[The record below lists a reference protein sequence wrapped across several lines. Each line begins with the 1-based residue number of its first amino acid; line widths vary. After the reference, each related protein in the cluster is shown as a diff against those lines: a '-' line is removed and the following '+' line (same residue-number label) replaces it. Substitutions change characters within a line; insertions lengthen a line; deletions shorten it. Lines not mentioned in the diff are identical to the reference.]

1 MEGIDVK
8 KSILAVAVGAALAGA
23 RWFERQATAKE
34 RQYTFG
40 TNFFSTEV
48 TNLNATPPVRVKVNR
63 LHGRI
68 RFALG
73 LWAANAVAPQIAD
86 VLYFVRLPVG
96 VRILGYL
103 SRLSFNAGT
112 AASTMNLGDNASAAR
127 HLAATAINAAGVAV
141 PDAVTKNLGV
151 TPFETTDD
159 TRDGTGLGS
168 ATNDCDL
175 RGTVAGAVVAV
186 TQNLALY
193 MAYVQD

>member
-1 MEGIDVK
+1 MK
-8 KSILAVAVGAALAGA
+8 RNLLAVAVAGALAGV
-23 RWFERQATAKE
+23 RWLDRQATAKQ

-40 TNFFSTEV
+40 ANFFSTEV

-73 LWAANAVAPQIAD
+73 LWAANAVAPGIAD

-112 AASTMNLGDNASAAR
+112 AASTMNLGDNVTPAR
-127 HLAATAINAAGVAV
+127 HLAATAINAAGNATPAV
-141 PDAVTKNLGV
+141 VTDSLGV
-151 TPFETTDD
+151 APNETTDASK
-159 TRDGTGLGS
+159 DGTGVPS
-168 ATNDCDL
+168 ATNDCDI
-175 RGTVAGAVVAV
+175 RGTVAGAIVAI
-186 TQNLALY
+186 TQNLALM

>member
-1 MEGIDVK
+1 MK
-8 KSILAVAVGAALAGA
+8 AFLAAVVAGA
-23 RWFERQATAKE
+23 LRWFAAQAGDRS

-68 RFALG
+68 RFAMG
-73 LWAANAVAPQIAD
+73 LWAANATAPQIAD
-86 VLYFVRLPVG
+86 ILYFVRLPVG

-112 AASTMNLGDNASAAR
+112 AASTMNLGDNVTPAR
-127 HLAATAINAAGVAV
+127 HLAATAINAAGNATPAV
-141 PDAVTKNLGV
+141 VTDSLGV
-151 TPFETTDD
+151 APNETTDASK
-159 TRDGTGLGS
+159 DGTGVPS
-168 ATNDCDL
+168 ATNDADI
-175 RGTVAGAVVAV
+175 RGTVAGAAVAV
-186 TQNLALY
+186 TQNLGLY

>member
-1 MEGIDVK
+1 MKALRFVANAPVMALLWLSRWACA
-8 KSILAVAVGAALAGA
+8 KS
-23 RWFERQATAKE
+23 RH
-34 RQYTFG
+34 YTFG
-40 TNFFSTEV
+40 ANFFSDTI
-48 TNLNATPPVRVKVNR
+48 TNMNAAPPVRIKVNR
-63 LHGRI
+63 QHGRI

-86 VLYFVRLPVG
+86 ILYFVRLPVG

-103 SRLSFNAGT
+103 SQLSFNAGT
-112 AASTMNLGDNASAAR
+112 AASTMNLGDNVTVAR

-151 TPFETTDD
+151 TPGETTDG
-159 TRDGTGLGS
+159 TKDGTGLAS
-168 ATNDCDL
+168 ATNDTDI

>member
-1 MEGIDVK
+1 MEK
-8 KSILAVAVGAALAGA
+8 LFAVVVNAMIGVLT
-23 RWFERQATAKE
+23 WLSRQATAPS

-68 RFALG
+68 RFAMG

-86 VLYFVRLPVG
+86 ILYFVRLPVG

-112 AASTMNLGDNASAAR
+112 AASTMNLGDNVTPAR
-127 HLAATAINAAGVAV
+127 HLAATAINAAGNATPSV
-141 PDAVTKNLGV
+141 VTDSLGV
-151 TPFETTDD
+151 APNETTDASK
-159 TRDGTGLGS
+159 DGTGVPS
-168 ATNDCDL
+168 ATNDCDI

-186 TQNLALY
+186 TQNIGLY
-193 MAYVQD
+193 VAYVQD

>member
-1 MEGIDVK
+1 MK
-8 KSILAVAVGAALAGA
+8 AFLAAAVIALAAGA
-23 RWFERQATAKE
+23 RWLKEQASAPS

-40 TNFFSTEV
+40 TNFFSDVV
-48 TNLNATPPVRVKVNR
+48 TNLNAAPPVRVKVNR
-63 LHGRI
+63 LHGRL
-68 RFALG
+68 RFAMG

-86 VLYFVRLPVG
+86 ILYFVRLPKG
-96 VRILGYL
+96 VRIIGHL
-103 SRLSFNAGT
+103 SQLSFNAGT

-151 TPFETTDD
+151 TPFETTDSGL
-159 TRDGTGLGS
+159 DGTGVPT

-186 TQNLALY
+186 TQNLALM